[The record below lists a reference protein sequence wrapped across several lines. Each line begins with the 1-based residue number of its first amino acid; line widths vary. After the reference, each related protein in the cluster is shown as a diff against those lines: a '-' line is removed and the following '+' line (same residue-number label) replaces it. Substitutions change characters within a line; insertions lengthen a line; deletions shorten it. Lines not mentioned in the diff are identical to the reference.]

1 VTPEL
6 CANSRDTEFSNAFRR
21 NCGFSHWRVRTVHT
35 VIVYEVWPEMV
46 PRGLFKSM
54 PYQQPGTLGTD
65 ETYALTAYI
74 L

>member
-1 VTPEL
+1 
-6 CANSRDTEFSNAFRR
+6 
-21 NCGFSHWRVRTVHT
+21 
-35 VIVYEVWPEMV
+35 MV

-74 L
+74 LYLNGIVGETQKLDQRTLPTVVMPNRDGFIPDPRPDVR